1 MIHLVMDRVLY
12 QALLDKSFYL
22 IFWARLERESPIFQ
36 HVASFLE
43 EERLP
48 VNSL

>member
-1 MIHLVMDRVLY
+1 MIHLAMYRVLY
-12 QALLDKSFYL
+12 QTLLDKNFYL
-22 IFWARLERESPIFQ
+22 IFWVRLERESPIFH